1 MRAGGQRHAEVAL
14 LLGMTRYL
22 LYRRLDGL
30 QSRSGRVWRILP
42 TLGFESQTAQPV
54 ANRYTD

>member
-1 MRAGGQRHAEVAL
+1 MRVGGQREAAVAL

-30 QSRSGRVWRILP
+30 HSRSGRVWRILS
-42 TLGFESQTAQPV
+42 TLGFDSQTAQRV